1 MSSKYFDKLKTF
13 MNNYKSSD
21 KYTHLSY
28 GNFTGKFNIPFDK
41 SKEFIKMY
49 NKANGN
55 NLNILEIQPE
65 YAPIILVDIDL
76 KSNSNDERVYNNNL
90 IINIIEKYK
99 LAMEEYLK
107 IDTNKINILVFE
119 KNKKLDLGDI

>member
-13 MNNYKSSD
+13 MNNYKTSD

-28 GNFTGKFNIPFDK
+28 GDFTGKFNIPFDK

-49 NKANGN
+49 NKAIAYGID

-65 YAPIILVDIDL
+65 YAPIFIKNIF
-76 KSNSNDERVYNNNL
+76 
-90 IINIIEKYK
+90 INFITF
-99 LAMEEYLK
+99 L
-107 IDTNKINILVFE
+107 
-119 KNKKLDLGDI
+119 